1 MKCLR
6 RDGAFM
12 KDKLT
17 FWKEQKSPVD
27 ENGRVLN
34 YDDPRAPIFPNYCDV
49 VIIGGGAIGSAIAYW
64 AKVIGRGSFRVVV
77 VERDPMVRTHRCK
90 III

>member
-1 MKCLR
+1 
-6 RDGAFM
+6 M

-17 FWKEQKSPVD
+17 FCKENKNPVG

-34 YDDPRAPIFPNYCDV
+34 YDDPRAPIFPNHCDI
-49 VIIGGGAIGSAIAYW
+49 VIIGGGAIGSSIAFW
-64 AKVIGRGSFRVVV
+64 AKVICRGNLRVVV

-90 III
+90 IIIL